1 MVVQMV
7 VGLAAGRERSAAS
20 LPAGWLGC
28 WRRASKKRLLP
39 SAFGHLFL
47 SWLFCSLVFGGVCLL
62 LPHLRSLINHTCWG
76 ADVTFFRSF

>member
-20 LPAGWLGC
+20 LPAGRLGC

-39 SAFGHLFL
+39 SALGHLFL
-47 SWLFCSLVFGGVCLL
+47 SWLFCSLVFGGVRLL
-62 LPHLRSLINHTCWG
+62 LKCLCLLINHTCWG
-76 ADVTFFRSF
+76 ADVIFFGSF